1 MADPLASWHDGPT
14 KTTIVDFVEAVSAS
28 VAPEERVAVFDND
41 GTLWCEKPMPIELGF
56 ILQRLAEMAE
66 HDASLR
72 QRQPWKAA
80 REKDYAWLGG
90 AITKHYHG
98 DDSDVKVLMGG
109 ILEAFAGMAVETYA
123 AAADAFLHEA
133 QHPTLGRTLRDCG
146 YAPMVELLR
155 YLEGNGFTTFIASG
169 GDRDFMRPVTHE
181 IYGIPSERV
190 VGSSTALRYEE
201 DEDGGTVVYQAQM
214 DVFDDG
220 PVKPVR
226 IWSRIGRR
234 PLVAVGNSNGD
245 VEMLQFAGGPSRPAL
260 RLLVRHDDAER
271 EFDYVAGAER
281 ALEQAKAREW
291 TVVSVKNDW
300 ATVFADT
307 TSR

>member
-1 MADPLASWHDGPT
+1 
-14 KTTIVDFVEAVSAS
+14 
-28 VAPEERVAVFDND
+28 
-41 GTLWCEKPMPIELGF
+41 
-56 ILQRLAEMAE
+56 
-66 HDASLR
+66 
-72 QRQPWKAA
+72 
-80 REKDYAWLGG
+80 
-90 AITKHYHG
+90 
-98 DDSDVKVLMGG
+98 
-109 ILEAFAGMAVETYA
+109 
-123 AAADAFLHEA
+123 
-133 QHPTLGRTLRDCG
+133 
-146 YAPMVELLR
+146 
-155 YLEGNGFTTFIASG
+155 
-169 GDRDFMRPVTHE
+169 MRPVTHE

-190 VGSSTALRYEE
+190 VGSSAALRYED
-201 DEDGGTVVYQAQM
+201 DEHGGTVVYQAQM

-260 RLLVRHDDAER
+260 RLLVLHDDAER

-281 ALEQAKAREW
+281 ALEQARTREW

-307 TSR
+307 PAR